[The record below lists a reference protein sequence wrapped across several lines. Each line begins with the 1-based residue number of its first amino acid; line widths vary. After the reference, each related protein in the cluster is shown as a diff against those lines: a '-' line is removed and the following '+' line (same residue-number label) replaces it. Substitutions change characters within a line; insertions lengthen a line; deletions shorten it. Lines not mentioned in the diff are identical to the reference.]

1 MDPILL
7 ACVFSTFAMT
17 GLIWFVQIVHYPLF
31 ESVGKEQ
38 FTKYEQ
44 RHAFLTTW
52 VVLPLMFLE
61 LGTSIWLAIETA
73 DGSKPIM
80 IGGAIAT
87 VMIWASTFALQ
98 VPQHR
103 ILERGFDDA
112 AWRFLVNSNWIRTV
126 LWSARSV
133 SLCWVLVTN

>member
-7 ACVFSTFAMT
+7 ACVFPTFAMT

-31 ESVGKEQ
+31 ASVGREH
-38 FTKYEQ
+38 FMKYEQ

-61 LGTSIWLAIETA
+61 LGTSIWLAMETA
-73 DGSKPIM
+73 DASKPIM
-80 IGGAIAT
+80 VGGAIAT

-103 ILERGFDDA
+103 ILERGFDEA

-126 LWSARSV
+126 LWSVRSI
-133 SLCWVLVTN
+133 SLCWVLIAN

>member
-1 MDPILL
+1 M
-7 ACVFSTFAMT
+7 
-17 GLIWFVQIVHYPLF
+17 
-31 ESVGKEQ
+31 
-38 FTKYEQ
+38 KYEQ

-61 LGTSIWLAIETA
+61 LGTSIWLAMETA
-73 DGSKPIM
+73 DASKPIM
-80 IGGAIAT
+80 VGGAIAT

-103 ILERGFDDA
+103 ILERGFDEA

-126 LWSARSV
+126 LW
-133 SLCWVLVTN
+133 

>member
-17 GLIWFVQIVHYPLF
+17 GLIWFVQVVHYPLF
-31 ESVGKEQ
+31 ASVGRQ
-38 FTKYEQ
+38 HFMKYEQ
-44 RHAFLTTW
+44 RHALLTTW

-73 DGSKPIM
+73 DASKPIM
-80 IGGAIAT
+80 VGGAIAT

-98 VPQHR
+98 VPQHQ

>member
-31 ESVGKEQ
+31 ASVGREQ

-73 DGSKPIM
+73 DASKPIM
-80 IGGAIAT
+80 VGGAIAT

-126 LWSARSV
+126 LWSVRSV